1 MTIADVA
8 FPAGAVATTKA
19 APPSFYTIGRRSDDE
34 ALCETCY
41 LFGLPRTEQESAAS
55 IGTPI
60 RPKQNAARP
69 EETLL
74 GSIVIVTTQR
84 VPPYRLVMF
93 SGELSESRPS
103 A

>member
-1 MTIADVA
+1 MLRIYRAL
-8 FPAGAVATTKA
+8 
-19 APPSFYTIGRRSDDE
+19 SFDPRSDDE

-41 LFGLPRTEQESAAS
+41 LFGLPRAEQGSAAS
-55 IGTPI
+55 VGAPT

-69 EETLL
+69 EEMLV
-74 GSIVIVTTQR
+74 GAIVIETTQT

-93 SGELSESRPS
+93 SGQLSESHTS